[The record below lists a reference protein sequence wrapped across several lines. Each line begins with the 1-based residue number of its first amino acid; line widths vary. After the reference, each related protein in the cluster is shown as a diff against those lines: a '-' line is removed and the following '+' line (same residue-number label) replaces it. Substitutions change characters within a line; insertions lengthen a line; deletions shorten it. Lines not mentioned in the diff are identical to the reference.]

1 MHTASLV
8 CFDMESQMDRMR
20 GSGDRPGHSFAQLLA
35 PQEWKA
41 VGRGFCTDTDS
52 WKTSRQRRCFWTWV
66 PCSQLCWEMRWR
78 QGLWLSGCFDG
89 DLCQEICAPLRA
101 LWENCR
107 ALQLFQAGAHK
118 LVFLRHLLFSWAYS
132 ISPHP
137 GLKIACI
144 QSRCRAE
151 QQWIAPSRCLHGK
164 ETAEFPREVWDTSAP
179 SSSPPS
185 SDRRCDE
192 RPWAELTI

>member
-1 MHTASLV
+1 MH
-8 CFDMESQMDRMR
+8 
-20 GSGDRPGHSFAQLLA
+20 
-35 PQEWKA
+35 
-41 VGRGFCTDTDS
+41 
-52 WKTSRQRRCFWTWV
+52 
-66 PCSQLCWEMRWR
+66 
-78 QGLWLSGCFDG
+78 LSGLCGRIAEPFSCFR
-89 DLCQEICAPLRA
+89 LEMYST
-101 LWENCR
+101 
-107 ALQLFQAGAHK
+107 AHK

-192 RPWAELTI
+192 RP